1 MQQSPHEVNRIFEEW
16 KSNFAP
22 KDVLLLDGEPAKS
35 NVNALADYVALHF
48 GGIVS
53 ITNLDAAVENLP
65 NLKYKPKKTALEIET
80 EFRTKELQRR
90 QREAAEN
97 AVPFNH
103 AKAVKA
109 ETDKATHDKEQALA
123 ANSIEAA
130 ILGYQCTK
138 GPNRLDYSLMEQRQ
152 GKLRGIVA
160 ANPRMDRIKLLALIR
175 QTILN
180 FPDMNERSR

>member
-1 MQQSPHEVNRIFEEW
+1 MQSLQEVNRIFEEW
-16 KSNFAP
+16 TNNFAP
-22 KDVLLLDGEPAKS
+22 KDLLQTPE
-35 NVNALADYVALHF
+35 NINALVEYLTLHF
-48 GGIVS
+48 GKVVS
-53 ITNLDAAVENLP
+53 ITNLNAAVAALP
-65 NLKYKPKKTALEIET
+65 HLARAPKKTALEIEV

-103 AKAVKA
+103 AKVVKA
-109 ETDKATHDKEQALA
+109 ETDKAAHDKEQALA

-160 ANPRMDRIKLLALIR
+160 ANVGMDRVKLLGIIR

-180 FPDMNERSR
+180 NPDTNERSR

>member
-1 MQQSPHEVNRIFEEW
+1 MSQSLQEVNRIFEEW
-16 KSNFAP
+16 KANFAP
-22 KDVLLLDGEPAKS
+22 KDLLFTDA
-35 NVNALADYVALHF
+35 NVNALVEHVKLHF

-53 ITNLDAAVENLP
+53 ITNLNATVAALP
-65 NLKYKPKKTALEIET
+65 SLQRAPKKTALEIET

-109 ETDKATHDKEQALA
+109 ETDKAAYDKEQALA

-138 GPNRLDYSLMEQRQ
+138 GPNRLDYSLIEQRQ

-160 ANPRMDRIKLLALIR
+160 SNVGMDRVKLLGIIR

-180 FPDMNERSR
+180 YPDTNERSR